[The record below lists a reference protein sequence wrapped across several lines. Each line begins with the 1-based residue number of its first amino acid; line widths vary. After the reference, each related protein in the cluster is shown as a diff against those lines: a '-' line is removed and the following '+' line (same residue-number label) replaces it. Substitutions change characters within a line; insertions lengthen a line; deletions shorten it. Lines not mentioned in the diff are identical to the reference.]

1 MAILKAL
8 TASAVALL
16 SVQQVVAA
24 PHASKISIRLPD
36 IVEAGGMHNVH
47 VQYLTVHDGE
57 LSLRYGHCNMRAE
70 EAHHVV
76 GTTHVGE
83 HHLARHHTAWD
94 DQRPSRF
101 VWLAPED
108 IMDRGCLH
116 AFSGDLLLGSS
127 APVRVAK
134 RKTKRW
140 LAASEIMDSSGP
152 WFDGV
157 AYLQE
162 KEPEDVFVAST
173 KSKKIGILGGGM
185 SGLMTAVS
193 TTLIIPNTMA
203 HVL

>member
-1 MAILKAL
+1 MAILRAL

-16 SVQQVVAA
+16 SVQQAAAA
-24 PHASKISIRLPD
+24 PHASKISIRLPE

-57 LSLRYGHCNMRAE
+57 LSLRYGNCNMRAE

-76 GTTHVGE
+76 GTTHVGN
-83 HHLARHHTAWD
+83 HHLARRHTAWE

-101 VWLAPED
+101 VWLAPKD
-108 IMDRGCLH
+108 IMDGGCLH
-116 AFSGDLLLGSS
+116 AFAGNLLLGSS
-127 APVRVAK
+127 EPVRVAK

-162 KEPEDVFVAST
+162 KEPDDVFVAST

-193 TTLIIPNTMA
+193 IFLTMPN
-203 HVL
+203 VLSNTI